1 MYFVYDMLK
10 SNFLAGGNCSVSQL
24 FTKSTLGRYARQQR
38 KTITIK
44 KHDIQ
49 AEDVV
54 LPPTT
59 NSKLLFNLNLFMSA
73 VNYHCV

>member
-1 MYFVYDMLK
+1 
-10 SNFLAGGNCSVSQL
+10 LAGGNCSVSQL

-59 NSKLLFNLNLFMSA
+59 NSKLLFNLNVFLS
-73 VNYHCV
+73 VNYHIVFSEIWNK